1 MQFQT
6 PQFIDV
12 EDKIFGPLTFK
23 QFVYLAGGA
32 GLVVVLWTLLP
43 PFFAVLLGLPV
54 IALSLALAFYTV
66 NNKPFVNIM
75 ESFFS
80 YVSGSKLYV
89 WKKEAKKA
97 MPSEPKEGGTDL
109 GLYVPRLSDS
119 KLKDLTWSLGVKD
132 QTQPKE
138 KSSVIGQ

>member
-12 EDKIFGPLTFK
+12 EDKIFGPFTFK
-23 QFVYLAGGA
+23 QFIYLAGGA

-43 PFFAVLLGLPV
+43 AFFAILLGLPV
-54 IALSLALAFYTV
+54 IAVSLALAFYTV

-75 ESFFS
+75 ESFFTYLS
-80 YVSGSKLYV
+80 SSKLYV
-89 WKKEAKKA
+89 WKKEPKKVA
-97 MPSEPKEGGTDL
+97 PSKPKGSENEL

-132 QTQPKE
+132 ETQLKE
-138 KSSVIGQ
+138 KTPARK

>member
-12 EDKIFGPLTFK
+12 EDKIFGPFTFK
-23 QFVYLAGGA
+23 QFIYLAGGA

-43 PFFAVLLGLPV
+43 AFLAVLLGLPV

-66 NNKPFVNIM
+66 NNKPFVNVM
-75 ESFFS
+75 ESFFT
-80 YVSGSKLYV
+80 YLSGSKLYV
-89 WKKEAKKA
+89 WKKEAKKVA
-97 MPSEPKEGGTDL
+97 PVKTEESTDDL
-109 GLYVPRLSDS
+109 GLSVPRLSDS

-132 QTQPKE
+132 QVLSKE
-138 KSSVIGQ
+138 KSSIIG